1 MSELKKTPLMKFLN
15 LIKGNEECF
24 EDKAFLDFLLKEGHS
39 LLSKER
45 KSIVKAFDKGFN
57 YCAEIHKIDADFG
70 EEDFGIGFG
79 KDFGNEYYDSKYLQ
93 SNIEYKRISQS
104 EIDEEKKSL
113 LEMFKNFNI
122 LDIIEPVSPVVE
134 KTENDIKLENFCK
147 TLSETPIS
155 INSNLEVSKEKQIEE
170 ILIKKLQEVG
180 IEPKSVQI
188 IKL

>member
-24 EDKAFLDFLLKEGHS
+24 EDKAFLDFLLQEGHS
-39 LLSKER
+39 LLTKEK
-45 KSIVKAFDKGFN
+45 KSIVKAFDKGFK
-57 YCAEIHKIDADFG
+57 YCVEINK
-70 EEDFGIGFG
+70 EDD
-79 KDFGNEYYDSKYLQ
+79 DFGNEDYGVSFGRDFGDEYFDNKYLQ
-93 SNIEYKRISQS
+93 SNIEYKKLNQS

-113 LEMFKNFNI
+113 LEMFKDFNV
-122 LDIIEPVSPVVE
+122 LDIIEPASPVAS

-147 TLSETPIS
+147 TLSENPIS
-155 INSNLEVSKEKQIEE
+155 INENSEVSKQKQIEE